1 MNLYNFLKANII
13 SLGTVTNC
21 LNPSEE
27 YFYLTEEKTVHR
39 LKIHDEDDINDSKP
53 IFSLETLSL
62 ENTIVS
68 SDRTKSGEIIVKGFT
83 NGCIIFNSCVVQ
95 KVLPIFQLDVMQLLN
110 VLNDSTV
117 GESLFK

>member
-39 LKIHDEDDINDSKP
+39 LKIHDEDDINDSNVTP
-53 IFSLETLSL
+53 IFSLKTVSL
-62 ENTIVS
+62 ENAIVS

-83 NGCIIFNSCVVQ
+83 NGCIIFN
-95 KVLPIFQLDVMQLLN
+95 LM
-110 VLNDSTV
+110 
-117 GESLFK
+117 

>member
-39 LKIHDEDDINDSKP
+39 LKIHDEDDINDSNLTP
-53 IFSLETLSL
+53 IFSLETKSL
-62 ENTIVS
+62 ENAIVS
-68 SDRTKSGEIIVKGFT
+68 SDRTKSGEIIVKGFK
-83 NGCIIFNSCVVQ
+83 NGCIIFISCV
-95 KVLPIFQLDVMQLLN
+95 
-110 VLNDSTV
+110 
-117 GESLFK
+117 LFSHMM